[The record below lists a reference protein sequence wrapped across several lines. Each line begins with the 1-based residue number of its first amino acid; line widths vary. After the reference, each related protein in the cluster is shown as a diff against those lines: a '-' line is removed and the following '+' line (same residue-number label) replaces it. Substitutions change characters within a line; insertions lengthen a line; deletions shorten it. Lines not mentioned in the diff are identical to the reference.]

1 MSNKFNF
8 TKAAIESLDIPKEKR
23 GTYHDLKIAGLQIRV
38 TTTGVKTFSVF
49 RRIKNGSPIRITL
62 GKYPDLTIEQA
73 RRQASEINAQ
83 IANKENPIDAIRKNK
98 QELTLDELFK
108 EYLNRC
114 GNFNKRPDKA
124 KSNYRLYL
132 SSIGKKKLSSI
143 RHEEVSRLH
152 SRLGQERGFVTANIA
167 LKLLHVMFNK
177 AINEWRIWEGI
188 NPAHGIKKFP
198 EKSRDR
204 FLQEDELPRFFE
216 TLNKEKN
223 PTIRDFI
230 LISLLTG
237 ARKSNVLSMRWEDIN
252 FERHEWRIEHTKNGT
267 PQSIPL
273 TSEAMKI
280 LRDRLE
286 LNQNGYVFSGT
297 GKSGHLAEPKSGW
310 KRILKDSNIKDLRI
324 HDLRRTLGSWQAKTG
339 ASLPIIGKSLNHQSL
354 QSTSVYARL
363 DLTPVRSSINTAVEA
378 MLKVGNYNKK

>member
-8 TKAAIESLDIPKEKR
+8 TKAAIESLNIPKEKR
-23 GTYHDLKIAGLQIRV
+23 QTYHDLKIVGLQIRV
-38 TTTGVKTFSVF
+38 TPTGVKTFSVF
-49 RRIKNGSPIRITL
+49 RRVKNGSPIRITL

-124 KSNYRLYL
+124 RSNYRLYL
-132 SSIGKKKLSSI
+132 SSIGKKKLSTI

-204 FLQEDELPRFFE
+204 FLQEDELPRFFD

-223 PTIRDFI
+223 LTIRDFI

-252 FERHEWRIEHTKNGT
+252 FERNEWRIEDTKNGI

-273 TSEAMKI
+273 TAEAIKI

-286 LNQNGYVFSGT
+286 LNQNGYVFGGV

-310 KRILKDSNIKDLRI
+310 KRILKDANIKDLRI

-363 DLTPVRSSINTAVEA
+363 DLNPVRSSMNTAVDA
-378 MLKVGNYNKK
+378 MLKVGNYNKN